1 MENQNK
7 VWELNVVLIDF
18 EIKESGGGPKKSFVF
33 PGHQK
38 AEVGDQITWKMRN
51 TGGTFYFP
59 DEDLFGE
66 REIRVKKGEEFTL
79 TVKEKARGN
88 EYPYAIL
95 TDNNDFAE
103 GGSFPRMIIR

>member
-7 VWELNVVLIDF
+7 VRELNVVLIDF

-33 PGHQK
+33 PGHQN
-38 AEVGDQITWKMRN
+38 ASVGDKVIWKMRN
-51 TGGTFYFP
+51 TGATFYFP
-59 DEDLFGE
+59 SNKLFGE
-66 REIRVKKGEEFTL
+66 
-79 TVKEKARGN
+79 KEYKVERGDELSLEVQEVDDG

>member
-1 MENQNK
+1 MENQNNEK
-7 VWELNVVLIDF
+7 VLNVVLIDF
-18 EIKESGGGPKKSFVF
+18 EIMREGGPKKSFVF

-38 AEVGDQITWKMRN
+38 ADVGDRITWKVRN
-51 TGGTFYFP
+51 TGATFYFP
-59 DEDLFGE
+59 NEELFGK
-66 REIRVKKGEEFTL
+66 RECQVKKGEELTL
-79 TVKEKARGN
+79 TVQEKASGN